1 MTESATG
8 VRLAPTARTITRSR
22 ATTRARTAHGRT
34 RRTGSH
40 ALIHVVLGVGGFL
53 MAFPFIWQIIM
64 SLSTNAEVQSVT
76 PTFWPAHLQWSNYV
90 AVFERLP
97 FVHQLGTSIMITV
110 IRAVV
115 QILLCTLAGY
125 AFARM
130 RFRGKGAILGLVLSI
145 LLVPS
150 QVYLISQ
157 YQIVQSFGWLDTL
170 LGLVAPGLFSA
181 FGTFLMRTAFLAMP
195 QELEEAARM
204 DGANPFQT
212 FWRIMLP
219 LARPSISV
227 LAITTVLWSWNE
239 LLWPLVVSTNSDDMP
254 LAAGLATLAGDVTVN
269 YPVLMA
275 ASLMAMA
282 PVLIMFIVLQR
293 RVIDGLASSGLK

>member
-1 MTESATG
+1 MT
-8 VRLAPTARTITRSR
+8 
-22 ATTRARTAHGRT
+22 ATTTPHTT
-34 RRTGSH
+34 RRRSSRRGGSH
-40 ALIHVVLGVGGFL
+40 WWIHVVLGVGGFV
-53 MAFPFIWQIIM
+53 MAFPFLWQIIM
-64 SLSTNAEVQSVT
+64 SLSTNAQVQSVT
-76 PTFWPAHLQWSNYV
+76 PTFWPGDLQWQNYV
-90 AVFERLP
+90 QVFERLP
-97 FVHQLGTSIMITV
+97 FLSQLGTSVMVTI
-110 IRAVV
+110 IRTLA
-115 QILLCTLAGY
+115 QIVLCTLAGY

-130 RFRGKGAILGLVLSI
+130 RFRGRAILLGIVLSI

-157 YQIVQSFGWLDTL
+157 YQIVQGLGWLDTL
-170 LGLVAPGLFSA
+170 MGIVAPGLFSA
-181 FGTFLMRTAFLAMP
+181 FGTFLMRTAFLNLP
-195 QELEEAARM
+195 PELEEAARM

-239 LLWPLVVSTNSDDMP
+239 LLWPLVVSTRAEDMP
-254 LAAGLATLAGDVTVN
+254 LAAGLATLSSDRTID

-282 PVLIMFIVLQR
+282 PVLIMFVILQR

>member
-1 MTESATG
+1 MTAMTS
-8 VRLAPTARTITRSR
+8 S
-22 ATTRARTAHGRT
+22 TRAARRPGR
-34 RRTGSH
+34 RGGSH
-40 ALIHVVLGVGGFL
+40 WWIHVVLGVGGFV
-53 MAFPFIWQIIM
+53 MAFPFLWQIIM
-64 SLSTNAEVQSVT
+64 SLSTNAQVQSVT
-76 PTFWPAHLQWSNYV
+76 PTFWPGELQWQNF
-90 AVFERLP
+90 AQVFERLP
-97 FVHQLGTSIMITV
+97 FLSQLGTSVMVTV
-110 IRAVV
+110 IRTIA
-115 QILLCTLAGY
+115 QIVLCTLAGY

-130 RFRGKGAILGLVLSI
+130 RFRGRAILLGIVLSI

-157 YQIVQSFGWLDTL
+157 YQIV
-170 LGLVAPGLFSA
+170 APGLFSA
-181 FGTFLMRTAFLAMP
+181 FGTFLMRTAFLNLP
-195 QELEEAARM
+195 PELEEAARM

-239 LLWPLVVSTNSDDMP
+239 LLWPLVVSTRAEDMP
-254 LAAGLATLAGDVTVN
+254 LAAGLATLSSDRTID

-293 RVIDGLASSGLK
+293 RVMDGLASSGLK

>member
-1 MTESATG
+1 MTSSTLKTRPSRPVPSG
-8 VRLAPTARTITRSR
+8 RSR
-22 ATTRARTAHGRT
+22 GAARRN
-34 RRTGSH
+34 GSH
-40 ALIHVVLGVGGFL
+40 VNIHIVLGVGGFV
-53 MAFPFIWQIIM
+53 MAFPFLWQIIM

-76 PTFWPAHLQWSNYV
+76 PTFWPAHLEWGNYV

-97 FVHQLGTSIMITV
+97 FFAELRTSVLVTV
-110 IRAVV
+110 IRTLA
-115 QILLCTLAGY
+115 QIVLCTMAGY

-130 RFRGKGAILGLVLSI
+130 RFRGKGVILAVVLSI

-157 YQIVQSFGWLDTL
+157 YQIVQGFGWLDSL
-170 LGLVAPGLFSA
+170 FGLVAPGLFSA
-181 FGTFLMRTAFLAMP
+181 FGTFLMRTAFLRMP
-195 QELEEAARM
+195 AELEEAARI
-204 DGANPFQT
+204 DGANPFQV

-239 LLWPLVVSTNSDDMP
+239 LLWPLVVSTDSSKMP
-254 LAAGLATLAGDVTVN
+254 LAAGLATIAGDVTIN

-282 PVLIMFIVLQR
+282 PILIVFIVLQR

>member
-1 MTESATG
+1 MTGIIEARGPKAAVATK
-8 VRLAPTARTITRSR
+8 ASSRTRTSTRSR
-22 ATTRARTAHGRT
+22 P
-34 RRTGSH
+34 RRRQGSH
-40 ALIHVVLGVGGFL
+40 WWIHVVLGVGGFV

-64 SLSTNAEVQSVT
+64 ALSTNAQVT
-76 PTFWPAHLQWSNYV
+76 SPTPVFWPGQLQWQNF
-90 AVFERLP
+90 AQVFERLP
-97 FVHQLGTSIMITV
+97 FLSQLATSVWVTLIRTV
-110 IRAVV
+110 A
-115 QILLCTLAGY
+115 QIILCTFAGY

-130 RFRGKGAILGLVLSI
+130 RFKGRGLILGIVLSI

-157 YQIVQSFGWLDTL
+157 YQIVQGLGWLDTL
-170 LGLVAPGLFSA
+170 AGIVAPGLFSA
-181 FGTFLMRTAFLAMP
+181 FGTFLMRTAFLNMP
-195 QELEEAARM
+195 AELEEAARM

-219 LARPSISV
+219 LARPSMSV

-239 LLWPLVVSTNSDDMP
+239 LLWPLVVSTRAESMP
-254 LAAGLATLAGDVTVN
+254 LAAGLATLSSDRTVN

>member
-1 MTESATG
+1 MTAT
-8 VRLAPTARTITRSR
+8 VTPPRAARRP
-22 ATTRARTAHGRT
+22 GR
-34 RRTGSH
+34 RGGSH
-40 ALIHVVLGVGGFL
+40 WWIHVVLGIGGFA
-53 MAFPFIWQIIM
+53 MAFPFLWQIIM
-64 SLSTNAEVQSVT
+64 SLSTNAQVQSVT
-76 PTFWPAHLQWSNYV
+76 PVFWPGELQWQNY
-90 AVFERLP
+90 AQVFERLP
-97 FVHQLGTSIMITV
+97 FLSQLGTSVSVTI
-110 IRAVV
+110 IRTLA
-115 QILLCTLAGY
+115 QIVLCTLAGY

-130 RFRGKGAILGLVLSI
+130 RFRGRAALLAIVLSI

-157 YQIVQSFGWLDTL
+157 YQIVQGLGWLDTL
-170 LGLVAPGLFSA
+170 MGIVAPGLFSA
-181 FGTFLMRTAFLAMP
+181 FGTFLMRTAFLNMP
-195 QELEEAARM
+195 PELEEAARM

-239 LLWPLVVSTNSDDMP
+239 LLWPLVVSTRAEDMP
-254 LAAGLATLAGDVTVN
+254 LAAGLATLSSDRTID

-282 PVLIMFIVLQR
+282 PVLIMFVVLQR
-293 RVIDGLASSGLK
+293 RVMDGLASSGLK

>member
-1 MTESATG
+1 MTAT
-8 VRLAPTARTITRSR
+8 VTPT
-22 ATTRARTAHGRT
+22 
-34 RRTGSH
+34 RTGRRPGRRGGSH
-40 ALIHVVLGVGGFL
+40 WWIHVVLGVGGFV
-53 MAFPFIWQIIM
+53 MAFPFLWQIIM
-64 SLSTNAEVQSVT
+64 SLSTNAQVQSVT
-76 PTFWPAHLQWSNYV
+76 PTFWPGELQWQNY
-90 AVFERLP
+90 AQVFERLP
-97 FVHQLGTSIMITV
+97 FLSQLGTSVMVTIT
-110 IRAVV
+110 RTLA
-115 QILLCTLAGY
+115 QIVLCTLAGY

-130 RFRGKGAILGLVLSI
+130 RFRGRAILLAIVLSI

-157 YQIVQSFGWLDTL
+157 YQIVQGLGWLDTL
-170 LGLVAPGLFSA
+170 MGIVAPGLFSA
-181 FGTFLMRTAFLAMP
+181 FGTFLMRTAFLNLP
-195 QELEEAARM
+195 PELEEAARM

-239 LLWPLVVSTNSDDMP
+239 LLWPLVVSTRAEDMP
-254 LAAGLATLAGDVTVN
+254 LAAGLATLSSDRTID

-282 PVLIMFIVLQR
+282 PVLIMFVVLQR
-293 RVIDGLASSGLK
+293 RVIDGLAASGLK